1 MQELT
6 FEVRRMVN
14 PFTYIFRS
22 KVTEEFE
29 FSDAELEA
37 LGSELKA
44 EVNKVFGHSLAIREL
59 DSGKRPIR

>member
-1 MQELT
+1 MSET
-6 FEVRRMVN
+6 N
-14 PFTYIFRS
+14 GKPFYVYFRS

-44 EVNKVFGHSLAIREL
+44 ELTRFSA
-59 DSGKRPIR
+59 